1 MKSSIAK
8 GCAAAALV
16 VLPVFAAP
24 GAETGQV
31 ARVNGMD
38 VFYGVIP
45 AEIIRGHPAGHTER
59 KMHGGA
65 PAQAFFQYR
74 HPRR

>member
-8 GCAAAALV
+8 VCAAAALV

-45 AEIIRGHPAGHTER
+45 AEIIRGHPAGDTET
-59 KMHGGA
+59 KMHGGV
-65 PAQAFFQYR
+65 PPQAVFQYR